1 MGKQY
6 SSNFSLIREFLFL
19 GWSNG
24 GGARSVDFWDPA
36 FKIRRDGIGGGVLTK
51 QLIK

>member
-6 SSNFSLIREFLFL
+6 SSNFYLIREFLFL

-24 GGARSVDFWDPA
+24 GGARSFDFGDPA
-36 FKIRRDGIGGGVLTK
+36 FKIRRDGVGEGF
-51 QLIK
+51 